1 MMKLL
6 ATIMIWAALAPAPA
20 QAGSVSALDIA
31 NYQALAEQD
40 LRLATVGHRLALA
53 NAPFCARK
61 SRNPGWVLHDKA
73 QYPDAATAQA
83 AFGFRLPVAVSGVVS
98 GGAAQALGIKPGDAI
113 IAVNNVDFTSP
124 NLVKEK
130 RASTRLEKLHNILGT
145 ALDKF
150 GKAEITFMTADGE
163 KRVKLAPPAI
173 CASRFWVDT
182 KSKLD
187 AGADGVSV
195 RVTAGFMAFTAD
207 DEAQLATLVAHEMSH
222 NLLGHRQ
229 RLAANGNSN
238 KQILETEI
246 EADRL
251 SVWLM
256 ANAGYDTQAAL
267 HFMQRFGR
275 RTDLW
280 IFAAGTHLRWQNRQK
295 VMLREITLIQQAIA
309 ENRPLTPPLLAPG
322 KL

>member
-1 MMKLL
+1 MMKSL
-6 ATIMIWAALAPAPA
+6 AATMILAALVPA
-20 QAGSVSALDIA
+20 QAVSVSAPDVA
-31 NYQALAEQD
+31 NYRALAEQD
-40 LRLATVGHRLALA
+40 LRLAMVGHRLALA

-73 QYPDAATAQA
+73 QYPDHATAQA

-98 GGAAQALGIKPGDAI
+98 GGAAEALGIKPGDAI

-130 RASTRLEKLHNILGT
+130 RASARLEKLQNMLGAALDTIGT
-145 ALDKF
+145 A
-150 GKAEITFMTADGE
+150 EVTFMTAGGD
-163 KRVKLAPPAI
+163 KTVKLAPPAI

-195 RVTAGFMAFTAD
+195 RVTAGLMAFTAD
-207 DEAQLATLVAHEMSH
+207 DEAQLAALVAHEMSH

-229 RLAANGNSN
+229 RLAATGNSN

-267 HFMQRFGR
+267 HFMERFGR

-280 IFAAGTHLRWQNRQK
+280 IFSAGTHLRWKNREK
-295 VMLREITLIQQAIA
+295 VIRLGITAIQQAVA
-309 ENRPLTPPLLAPG
+309 EHRPLTPPLLAPG